1 MRVKSV
7 LVALLG
13 FLLLPAHAAELPS
26 KVQGV
31 EVGELTCAC
40 EMSQESKLI
49 TGEKLLNKVS
59 IACRIDKKQAIKM
72 VKMLSLVPEAKNVAY
87 NCYDIER
94 DYNHLDKSL
103 R

>member
-1 MRVKSV
+1 MRVKPI

-13 FLLLPAHAAELPS
+13 FLLLPAQAAELPS

-59 IACRIDKKQAIKM
+59 MACHIDNKQAIKM

-94 DYNHLDKSL
+94 DYNNLDKSL